1 MWKKYDL
8 SLWGD
13 GSLVSAAVS
22 AIPYALAV
30 LCDIL
35 IYWLPLCVIQQA
47 PFAFGLGVRGHLH
60 IANLLSALLAF
71 PFSPRFGMTFARF
84 SKGTRLRSLGKL
96 CRGFV
101 QMFLASPFHGLK
113 LA

>member
-1 MWKKYDL
+1 MWKKYDS

-13 GSLVSAAVS
+13 GSLVSTAVS

-35 IYWLPLCVIQQA
+35 IYWLPLRVIQQA
-47 PFAFGLGVRGHLH
+47 PFSFGLGVRGHLPV
-60 IANLLSALLAF
+60 AYLLTVLLAF

-84 SKGTRLRSLGKL
+84 SKGTRLRRPAKL
-96 CRGFV
+96 YRGFV
-101 QMFLASPFHGLK
+101 QMFLATPFHGGK